1 MIDTL
6 LSYIAPHLC
15 YGCGQTG
22 TVLCDSCMNNIDNE
36 QLGQCIVCPRP
47 ARRHLCSKHVGMID
61 DGWYGAMRVG
71 VVEQLIDAYKFENVK
86 AAATPLTQ
94 ILLVNL
100 PALPD
105 RTVIV
110 PIPTI
115 ASHIRQRG
123 YDHMSLVARD
133 VVRIRKLTLIPLL
146 QRNTSTTQRDAD
158 RRLREKQAQE
168 AFRVVGDIDPDR
180 PYLIIDDIATT
191 GATLRHAAETLRRA
205 GARTIWVAAV
215 ARQPLD

>member
-36 QLGQCIVCPRP
+36 QLSQCIVCPRP

-61 DGWYGAMRVG
+61 DGWCGAMRVG
-71 VVEQLIDAYKFENVK
+71 VVERLIDAYKFENVK
-86 AAATPLTQ
+86 AAARPLTQ

-133 VVRIRKLTLIPLL
+133 VVRIRKLTLI
-146 QRNTSTTQRDAD
+146 
-158 RRLREKQAQE
+158 REKQAQE
-168 AFRVVGDIDPDR
+168 AFRVVGDIDPER